1 LTRINQ
7 INKQKEK
14 EREKKRKRKKR
25 RRRRKKKKKKNEKN
39 EKNEKKNKNKNK
51 NRNKN
56 KNKKKRRLLS
66 KSRVVKLC
74 TKVSNCL
81 ARQRKRDDAVC
92 AKRPSEVVV
101 DTAKS
106 ILVSAE
112 FANRS
117 SYTADT

>member
-25 RRRRKKKKKKNEKN
+25 RRRRKKKKKKKNEKN
-39 EKNEKKNKNKNK
+39 EKNEKKNKNK

-92 AKRPSEVVV
+92 ARRPSEVVV